1 MKFLNDPE
9 KKQRVLTMSS
19 LLTDNEYSSTAMK
32 LKDEAS
38 VDKSS
43 STPSK
48 NKHVSVKV
56 EEN

>member
-1 MKFLNDPE
+1 
-9 KKQRVLTMSS
+9 MSS